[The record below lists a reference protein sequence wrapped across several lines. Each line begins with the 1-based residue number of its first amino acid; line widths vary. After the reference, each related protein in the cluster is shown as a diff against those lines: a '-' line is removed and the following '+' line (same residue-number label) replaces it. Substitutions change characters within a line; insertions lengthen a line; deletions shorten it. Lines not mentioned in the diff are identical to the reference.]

1 MTVLGVRLLP
11 ASERRWTRWRNDGG
25 ATAQVAARP
34 ADASVDSFD
43 WRVSIA
49 EIEEAGAFST
59 FAGVDRVLTA
69 LGGDGPGADPGL
81 VLVVDGVEHQ
91 VPPNQPFAFSGDS
104 TTYGRVSR
112 PPMRDLNVMT
122 RRDSWHAVVRI
133 LTLDRGPVIVGVPI
147 TPGSITV
154 VVVLAGQVKLAGPHG
169 KALLGELDALV
180 TDGEDGVE
188 LLRAGG
194 AGVRPP
200 RLALIRLDPVA
211 GSPVS

>member
-1 MTVLGVRLLP
+1 MIPGVRLLP

-49 EIEEAGAFST
+49 EIEESGAFST

-69 LGGDGPGADPGL
+69 LHGVGPVADPGL

-91 VPPNQPFAFSGDS
+91 VPPNEPFAFSGDS
-104 TTYGRVSR
+104 TTNCRVSR

-122 RRDSWHAVVRI
+122 RRGSWHAVVRI
-133 LTLDRGPVIVGVPI
+133 HTLDRGPVIVGVPI
-147 TPGSITV
+147 TAGSTTV
-154 VVVLAGQVKLAGPHG
+154 VVVLTGQVELAGPHAS
-169 KALLGELDALV
+169 ALLGEHDALV
-180 TDGEDGVE
+180 TVDEEGVE
-188 LLRAGG
+188 LLPADGSG
-194 AGVRPP
+194 APPP
-200 RLALIRLDPVA
+200 RVALIRLDPVA
-211 GSPVS
+211 GSSAVS